1 MPTVNTNTEEIQS
14 WDEMT
19 EGETMDQLQEQETE
33 VIAEQQLLDL
43 EQLTADIA
51 LADKFQFTAKTPA
64 GPVVFTAQF
73 ERWKNEDGSDGDIN
87 GLTVGTPKYTSAP
100 VRGFYE
106 AKAAMAAIAS
116 LERHELID
124 ADGLI
129 LDVPYPVWDKAYS
142 HGRCG
147 FVVMNYTGEYD
158 MPGFSP
164 RRDENYT
171 TGWGELTKTNGQKSV
186 GFIAVKQPRGGNAGK
201 RYQAKQD
208 WIRAQA
214 VYNECEFTMRLFV
227 EGGATIWLGPKLNR
241 LAKYYHMLWNLA
253 SIDPDKAAE
262 VAKSHYNH
270 AVKRNA
276 LRFDAQKQWVRDRR
290 AESTGAPREKVV
302 EIDGIKLEEGVYYS
316 VTTPA
321 GIAVNG
327 FTFSLTD
334 NNAQAK
340 ARAIKTRVEERTWKL
355 VPVK

>member
-1 MPTVNTNTEEIQS
+1 MPTANTNTNTEEIQS
-14 WDEMT
+14 WDET
-19 EGETMDQLQEQETE
+19 LEGESMEVQEQE
-33 VIAEQQLLDL
+33 VVAEQQLLDL
-43 EQLTADIA
+43 EQLTADIV
-51 LADKFQFTAKTPA
+51 LADKFQFTAKTPN

-73 ERWKNEDGSDGDIN
+73 ERYDDTGDIK
-87 GLTVGTPKYTSAP
+87 GLTIGTPKDTEP
-100 VRGFYE
+100 IRGFYE

-124 ADGLI
+124 VDGLI
-129 LDVPYPVWDKAYS
+129 LDIPYPVWDKAYAHS
-142 HGRCG
+142 RCG

-158 MPGFSP
+158 VPGFSP
-164 RRDENYT
+164 RKDESYT
-171 TGWGELTKTNGQKSV
+171 TGWGELIKTNGQKSV

-201 RYQAKQD
+201 RYQTKQL

-214 VYNECEFTMRLFV
+214 VYNECEFTMRLFA

-253 SIDPDKAAE
+253 SIDPEKASE

-276 LRFDAQKQWVRDRR
+276 LRFDTQTQWVRDRK
-290 AESTGAPREKVV
+290 AETNGTPREKVT
-302 EIDGIKLEEGVYYS
+302 EIDGVKLVENAYYS
-316 VTTPA
+316 VVTPS

-334 NNAQAK
+334 ANVQAK
-340 ARAIKTRVEERTWKL
+340 VRALKARVEERTWKL
-355 VPVK
+355 VEAK

>member
-1 MPTVNTNTEEIQS
+1 MPTNTNTDEIQS
-14 WDEMT
+14 WDET
-19 EGETMDQLQEQETE
+19 LEGESVDQLQEQELE
-33 VIAEQQLLDL
+33 VVAEQQLLL
-43 EQLTADIA
+43 EQLTADMV
-51 LADKFQFTAKTPA
+51 LSDKFQFTAKTPN

-73 ERWKNEDGSDGDIN
+73 ERYDDTGDIK
-87 GLTVGTPKYTSAP
+87 GFTIGTPKYTSAP
-100 VRGFYE
+100 IRGFYE

-129 LDVPYPVWDKAYS
+129 LDIPYPVWDKSYS
-142 HGRCG
+142 HPRCG
-147 FVVMNYTGEYD
+147 FVIMNYAGEYD
-158 MPGFSP
+158 VPGFSP
-164 RRDENYT
+164 RKDESYT
-171 TGWGELTKTNGQKSV
+171 TGWGELIKTNGQKGV

-214 VYNECEFTMRLFV
+214 VYNECEFTMRLFA
-227 EGGATIWLGPKLNR
+227 EGGAAIWLGPRLNR

-253 SIDPDKAAE
+253 SIDPEKASE

-276 LRFDAQKQWVRDRR
+276 LRFDTQTQWVRDRK
-290 AESTGAPREKVV
+290 AETNGAPREKVS

-321 GIAVNG
+321 GIAING

-355 VPVK
+355 VAVK